1 MIHGYD
7 VINANNKWRL
17 SYRFELSA
25 KMREACLILKNHLN
39 DGAKSVKSKEVVR
52 TNHTNYI
59 LFKLLLEINNF
70 KLHSSQI

>member
-7 VINANNKWRL
+7 VINANNKWIS

-25 KMREACLILKNHLN
+25 KIREACLILKNNLN

-52 TNHTNYI
+52 TNHTNY
-59 LFKLLLEINNF
+59 KL
-70 KLHSSQI
+70 